1 MKKRILI
8 LGALLLATIS
18 FNLPVFAA
26 TGTSSTDEGNETENV
41 SQEMKSIPL
50 EVPAFID
57 NIRLTGRVQALWKMW
72 GEHDDQA
79 VGLGD
84 ILENEGFRIPR
95 WRFGISASLFKH
107 VRVDVTMGESE
118 FRREHDVNL
127 LDALVTLTYL
137 ECANVSVGAGKL
149 PVGRQH
155 MTSSKNMAFIFRP
168 VLTQQMFISKADPD
182 QKDPNQQDKINGL
195 GIPDRD
201 VGITVFGRLL
211 DGMFKYYAGIYN
223 GTGDY
228 FQGSINYENDEKFF
242 RIMEDYAYTLRAVV
256 NPLGDFPDTESD
268 FSGEIKVSIG
278 ASGFFNDIALGQN
291 YHNRYIGC
299 GVDGVIRGY
308 GLSIT
313 GEWIRSTQET
323 KFYSTELEST
333 ERDGFFV
340 QAGYFVFPDYI
351 EVTYRYEQFDDNN
364 HLQDN
369 GDIKYHTIGVNYFVK
384 QNNNFKVQVNYVIR
398 GEDGPEIYND
408 GLYAL
413 AQVAF

>member
-1 MKKRILI
+1 MKKRIFI
-8 LGALLLATIS
+8 LGSLLLAMLV
-18 FNLPVFAA
+18 FNLPGFAA
-26 TGTSSTDEGNETENV
+26 VDTSTTDEGKPQDSI

-57 NIRLTGRVQALWKMW
+57 KIRLTGRVQALWKVW

-95 WRFGISASLFKH
+95 WRFGVAANLFEH
-107 VRVDVTMGESE
+107 VRIDVTMGESE

-127 LDALVTLTYL
+127 LDALITLTYL
-137 ECANVSVGAGKL
+137 DYANVSVGAGKL

-168 VLTQQMFISKADPD
+168 VLSRQMFISKVDPD
-182 QKDPNQQDKINGL
+182 LKDTDPDKVNGL

-201 VGITVFGRLL
+201 VGITVFGSLWE
-211 DGMFKYYAGIYN
+211 GMVKYYAGIYN

-228 FQGSINYENDEKFF
+228 FRGSLNYEDDEDFL
-242 RIMEDYAYTLRAVV
+242 RIMGDYAYALRAVV

-268 FSGEIKVSIG
+268 FSGEVKVSIG
-278 ASGFFNDIALGQN
+278 ASLSFNDIAVGQN
-291 YHNRYIGC
+291 WHNRYTVY

-313 GEWIRSTQET
+313 GEWIKSVQEN
-323 KFYSTELEST
+323 KFYSTLMEKT
-333 ERDGFFV
+333 DRDGFFV
-340 QAGYFVFPDYI
+340 QAGYFVYPDYI
-351 EVTYRYEQFDDNN
+351 EAVYRYEQFDDNS

-369 GDIKYHTIGVNYFVK
+369 GDIKYHTIGLNYYVK
-384 QNNNFKVQVNYVIR
+384 QNNNFKVQVNYIIR
-398 GEDGPEIYND
+398 GEDGPEIFND